1 MNWGLELSPKTDG
14 FMAPARSS
22 PSVDFVCHRVRTER
36 QSQMERGGQEGGER
50 ERGGGVGQRLKFYTP
65 TFKILQYSCHVK
77 SLLQMHFVRC
87 VPRSPTL
94 A

>member
-36 QSQMERGGQEGGER
+36 KSQKERGRSMREKENRRVGEGGS
-50 ERGGGVGQRLKFYTP
+50 KD
-65 TFKILQYSCHVK
+65 
-77 SLLQMHFVRC
+77 
-87 VPRSPTL
+87 
-94 A
+94 